1 MRKGAEKSAPFKV
14 LIFLLIGWKKV
25 KIPLDFCSSK
35 VYNKDSQGKL
45 DE

>member
-25 KIPLDFCSSK
+25 KIPLDFS
-35 VYNKDSQGKL
+35 GTR
-45 DE
+45 